1 MAMAALT
8 KDIAERTVPVKNGAS
23 WAPSVLA
30 MTMVYRWPSG
40 LGKSLAC
47 SGHTFLQ
54 SPGSGVGHVKICS
67 SCSQGVQ
74 RSTERPGVTSLPHL
88 CPHSVGRVIGPWKGR
103 LRRRTYKCWWNTEHG
118 PGSWGRS
125 PGWTGDT
132 AASVHLDRRVGTD
145 RKELR
150 GSFHK

>member
-1 MAMAALT
+1 MAKAALT
-8 KDIAERTVPVKNGAS
+8 KDTAERTVPVKNGAS

-30 MTMVYRWPSG
+30 MTLAYRWPSG

-54 SPGSGVGHVKICS
+54 RPGSGVGHVKICS

-74 RSTERPGVTSLPHL
+74 RSTEHPGVTSLPHL
-88 CPHSVGRVIGPWKGR
+88 CPHSVGRVIRAMEGAFEEQNLQTLMEHTTRPR
-103 LRRRTYKCWWNTEHG
+103 QLRQLTWVD
-118 PGSWGRS
+118 
-125 PGWTGDT
+125 GDT
-132 AASVHLDRRVGTD
+132 AASVHLNRRVGTG
-145 RKELR
+145 REGLR